1 MLSEQEPRRKTSWEQ
16 LREQSS
22 NLWNLARK
30 NGGRTRFGHP
40 DELAEHVVFKIAAY
54 VVGTSNNYSAEEIRR
69 LIQRGRHEEVINLG
83 QRLYE
88 DQNLTERQQEK
99 PSIIKDTLRKIF
111 DN

>member
-1 MLSEQEPRRKTSWEQ
+1 MLSEQEPHRKTSWEQ

-30 NGGRTRFGHP
+30 NGNRTRFGHP

-54 VVGTSNNYSAEEIRR
+54 VVGASNNSAEEIRK
-69 LIQRGRHEEVINLG
+69 LIQRGRHEDVINLG
-83 QRLYE
+83 QRLYDVE
-88 DQNLTERQQEK
+88 NSAKNTQEK
-99 PSIIKDTLRKIF
+99 PSIIQDTLRKIF